1 MLYSYFVQ
9 ATQAAMAAMTNA
21 PSFDGTNITQLT
33 EVQAIACNHSKQW
46 EGWDLPTRAL
56 FQIHQDRLCMP
67 FSVFHE
73 AIEKTLK
80 RPVFTHEFTST
91 NIPRLKSELFGLVD
105 APTFDRIIALLP

>member
-1 MLYSYFVQ
+1 
-9 ATQAAMAAMTNA
+9 
-21 PSFDGTNITQLT
+21 
-33 EVQAIACNHSKQW
+33 
-46 EGWDLPTRAL
+46 
-56 FQIHQDRLCMP
+56 MP